1 MRKQSDREILKMTA
15 KCVTAVSV
23 FVFAA
28 FLCFFCFS
36 KRVKADSE
44 VVVSAVARQTE
55 IGPGDILII
64 DVVADRMPGITD
76 FGPILFNYDS
86 DKADFMD
93 ANSFEIPVE
102 SLEYASLAETISLLI
117 IYPITNKST

>member
-44 VVVSAVARQTE
+44 VDVSAVARQTE

-86 DKADFMD
+86 DKADFI
-93 ANSFEIPVE
+93 SFEQGKD
-102 SLEYASLAETISLLI
+102 LANYVFYETKDR
-117 IYPITNKST
+117 KSVV